1 MGDLEAV
8 RTFLSRNLLFLFEV
22 EFNGKSPLSYACI
35 FNQLAIASLILQ
47 EGVNSDRPCKAGKTS
62 LFYALHTRNP
72 ALIQE
77 VLSHGASPWST
88 SKNPYSKIVSNGVNA
103 KEIAILFNNARKVHM
118 GMQLQATIS
127 KRR

>member
-1 MGDLEAV
+1 MEY
-8 RTFLSRNLLFLFEV
+8 
-22 EFNGKSPLSYACI
+22 NGKSPLSYACI
-35 FNQLAIASLILQ
+35 FNQLAIASLILK
-47 EGVNSDRPCKAGKTS
+47 EGVNSDRTCKSGKTS

-72 ALIQE
+72 ALIQA
-77 VLSHGASPWST
+77 VLEHGASPWST
-88 SKNPYSKIVSNGVNA
+88 SKNPYSKIIPNGANS